1 MKPENLDEESGT
13 KRPKDGKEKKCSDKE
28 LGLKNLKNHKEP
40 ESSDKGSKKK
50 KRPSK
55 ELKYL

>member
-28 LGLKNLKNHKEP
+28 LGLKNSKNHKEP

-50 KRPSK
+50 KGPVKS
-55 ELKYL
+55 